1 MTLKGRRFS
10 PTKGIHLPRK
20 DYAEAGLGM
29 EKCWMKT
36 KLKGSTSTLILSASG
51 IFNLLIKDIK

>member
-20 DYAEAGLGM
+20 DDTEAGLGT

-36 KLKGSTSTLILSASG
+36 KLEGMIKKAQPSPLS
-51 IFNLLIKDIK
+51 